1 MSFAEKKKQVFLN
14 PEPGFPRLGSWRHE
28 PRLGTKA
35 CRTERA
41 VLLVAW
47 KTTSLMRPF
56 LIPRNPSPRDWRKA
70 EDVAE
75 KRSEIG
81 CHPGYGWHPRSRN
94 RKTQPKHISFL
105 RRLET
110 MRASDGLGWLCA
122 LSEILSVLCG
132 KKPGSLI
139 GRLLRSL
146 TLTRPERSRRMT
158 FLHSPQR
165 LPPGVWRQAGDAAHS

>member
-1 MSFAEKKKQVFLN
+1 MNTTNGCDNKIQDNKGSIRIQWSKHPFSHSPQHL
-14 PEPGFPRLGSWRHE
+14 PPGWP
-28 PRLGTKA
+28 KA
-35 CRTERA
+35 G
-41 VLLVAW
+41 
-47 KTTSLMRPF
+47 
-56 LIPRNPSPRDWRKA
+56 
-70 EDVAE
+70 DVAE

-81 CHPGYGWHPRSRN
+81 CYPGYGWHPRSRN

-110 MRASDGLGWLCA
+110 MRASDGLGWHCA

-146 TLTRPERSRRMT
+146 TLTRNDVPSFPAT
-158 FLHSPQR
+158 SPR
-165 LPPGVWRQAGDAAHS
+165 GWRKAGDVAHS